1 MNILVTG
8 GAGYVGS
15 VCAEILITRG
25 HAVFV
30 FDNLSVGYRRAV
42 PQSAVFFEG
51 DLADR
56 QALDRLFAAHQ
67 IEAVMHFAAFAL
79 VEESVQRPSAYYVNN
94 VANSIQLL
102 DAMVRRAVKKL
113 IFSSSAAIYGEPE
126 VAPIPEEH
134 QAAPIN
140 PYGHTKLTFERIL
153 EDCGEIGR
161 ASCRERGE
169 VRGGRGM

>member
-30 FDNLSVGYRRAV
+30 FDTVSVGYRRAV

-67 IEAVMHFAAFAL
+67 IEAVMHLPAFAL
-79 VEESVQRPSAYYVNN
+79 VEESVRKPSPYYVNN
-94 VANSIQLL
+94 VAHSIQLL
-102 DAMVRRAVKKL
+102 AAMVRHRVKKV
-113 IFSSSAAIYGEPE
+113 IFFSSPALYGEPKI
-126 VAPIPEEH
+126 APLSEE
-134 QAAPIN
+134 N
-140 PYGHTKLTFERIL
+140 
-153 EDCGEIGR
+153 
-161 ASCRERGE
+161 
-169 VRGGRGM
+169 

>member
-79 VEESVQRPSAYYVNN
+79 VEESVRKPSAYYVNN
-94 VANSIQLL
+94 VANRDRKSTRLN
-102 DAMVRRAVKKL
+102 
-113 IFSSSAAIYGEPE
+113 SS
-126 VAPIPEEH
+126 H
-134 QAAPIN
+134 
-140 PYGHTKLTFERIL
+140 
-153 EDCGEIGR
+153 
-161 ASCRERGE
+161 
-169 VRGGRGM
+169 

>member
-42 PQSAVFFEG
+42 PQSAVFFVG

-67 IEAVMHFAAFAL
+67 IEAVMHFAAFSL
-79 VEESVQRPSAYYVNN
+79 VEESVQQPSAYYVIN
-94 VANSIQLL
+94 VVNSINLV
-102 DAMVRRAVKKL
+102 DSMVRRGAQKL
-113 IFSSSAAIYGEPE
+113 IYSFR
-126 VAPIPEEH
+126 VA
-134 QAAPIN
+134 
-140 PYGHTKLTFERIL
+140 
-153 EDCGEIGR
+153 
-161 ASCRERGE
+161 S
-169 VRGGRGM
+169 